1 MSEENNNGGNF
12 FRGLVTGAVLA
23 GVAVWFLN
31 STKKGEEVK
40 EQIKEKG
47 EETLGNLKDLVENFE
62 EKGEEFKKQ
71 VNRVKEDLEEK
82 FKDVRK
88 EVVEEAKEGLA
99 KVEELE
105 EKGHRAAQKFF
116 TRQGKK
122 LS

>member
-1 MSEENNNGGNF
+1 MNEEQNKGNF
-12 FRGLVTGAVLA
+12 FRGLLTGAILGA
-23 GVAVWFLN
+23 VAVWFLD
-31 STKKGEEVK
+31 STKKGEEIK

-47 EETLGNLKDLVENFE
+47 EETLGSLKNLVENLE

-71 VNRVKEDLEEK
+71 VNKVKQNLEEK
-82 FKDVRK
+82 AKDVRK
-88 EVVEEAKEGLA
+88 EVVEEAKESLA

>member
-1 MSEENNNGGNF
+1 MSEEHGSGGNF
-12 FRGLVTGAVLA
+12 FRGLVAGAVL
-23 GVAVWFLN
+23 GVVAVWFLN
-31 STKKGEEVK
+31 STKKGEEIK

-47 EETLGNLKDLVENFE
+47 EETLGNLKDLVENLE

-71 VNRVKEDLEEK
+71 VDKVKEDFESK
-82 FKDVRK
+82 IKDVRK

-105 EKGHRAAQKFF
+105 EKGHRAVQKFF